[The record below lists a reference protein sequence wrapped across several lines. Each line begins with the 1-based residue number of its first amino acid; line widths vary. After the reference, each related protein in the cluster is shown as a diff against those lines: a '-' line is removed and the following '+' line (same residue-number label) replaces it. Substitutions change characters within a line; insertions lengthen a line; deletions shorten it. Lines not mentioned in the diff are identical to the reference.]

1 MRVSRKADAG
11 VAAGFLHQ
19 LHEGKLAGAI
29 NGDIKVELALGSL
42 DLGFSGLVPPSIL
55 GTRLMPWRPRP
66 VSRKAEMG

>member
-1 MRVSRKADAG
+1 MRVSRKAAAD

-42 DLGFSGLVPPSIL
+42 DLGDVDMKLANRV
-55 GTRLMPWRPRP
+55 
-66 VSRKAEMG
+66 

>member
-1 MRVSRKADAG
+1 MRVSRKADAD

-19 LHEGKLAGAI
+19 LHEGKLAAI

-42 DLGFSGLVPPSIL
+42 DLWFSGLVPPSIL